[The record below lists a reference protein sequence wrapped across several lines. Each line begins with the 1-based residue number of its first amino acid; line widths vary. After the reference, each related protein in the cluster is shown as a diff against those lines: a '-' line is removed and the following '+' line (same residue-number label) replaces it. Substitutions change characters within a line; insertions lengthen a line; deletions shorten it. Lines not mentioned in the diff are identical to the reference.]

1 MNIVMFTLVAIFKRV
16 SKIGIPLYYLT
27 LSFDC
32 AKDLFFTS
40 IGISKTQTNRLYY
53 PLLNKE
59 NGYSNVLYQLW
70 ILQQAKNKF
79 RRLKKNDAYS
89 L

>member
-1 MNIVMFTLVAIFKRV
+1 MFTFVAIFKRV

-53 PLLNKE
+53 PFLDKKTGIALYFINCEYYNKQKI
-59 NGYSNVLYQLW
+59 NFDV
-70 ILQQAKNKF
+70 
-79 RRLKKNDAYS
+79 
-89 L
+89 